1 MKWNKEQEQQL
12 KTLCFE
18 EKSNKE
24 IAQTM
29 NIDLV
34 DVHNGRSR
42 FGVTIDKVKVAKTAA
57 ENVQL
62 VAEQKVKR
70 FKEDIVA
77 EIVKVEKAL
86 EEAGKKT
93 NRCRDR
99 LEVLYKELVEA
110 HDNNNNIRG

>member
-42 FGVTIDKVKVAKTAA
+42 FGVTIDKVNVAKTAA
-57 ENVQL
+57 ENVQP
-62 VAEQKVKR
+62 VTDQKVKR

-86 EEAGKKT
+86 YEAGKKT

-110 HDNNNNIRG
+110 YDNNNDIRG

>member
-1 MKWNKEQEQQL
+1 MKWNKEQQDQL
-12 KTLCFE
+12 TKLAFE
-18 EKSNKE
+18 SKSNKE
-24 IAQTM
+24 IAVIM
-29 NIDLV
+29 GIELS

-57 ENVQL
+57 ENVQP
-62 VAEQKVKR
+62 VTNQKVKR

-86 EEAGKKT
+86 YEAGKKT

>member
-57 ENVQL
+57 ENVQP
-62 VAEQKVKR
+62 VTDQKVKR

-86 EEAGKKT
+86 DEAGKKT
-93 NRCRDR
+93 DRCRGR

-110 HDNNNNIRG
+110 YDNNN